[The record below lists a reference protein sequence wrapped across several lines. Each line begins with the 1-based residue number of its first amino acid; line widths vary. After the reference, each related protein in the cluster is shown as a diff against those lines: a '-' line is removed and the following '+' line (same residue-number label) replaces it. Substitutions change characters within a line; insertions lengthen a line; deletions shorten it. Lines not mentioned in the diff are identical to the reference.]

1 MIGLPGASAGYAETA
16 HATALVA
23 TFFISVSTHRMQDTT
38 QARPHIIIVGAG
50 FGGLE
55 AAKKLACEDV
65 SVTMIDRTNYHL
77 FQPLL
82 YQVATAALSPAD
94 IAAPVRAVLSK
105 CRNVEVILAEVE
117 SVDVEARKVKIRDL
131 EIDYD
136 YLILATGARHSYFG
150 HNEWEKLAPG
160 LKSLED
166 AIELRRRILLAFEYA
181 EKITDDAA
189 RRAAMN
195 FVVIGG
201 GPTGVEMAGAI
212 AEISRY
218 TLARDFRHIDPS
230 QARVILIE
238 GERRLLAPYPED
250 LSESARKQLVDLGVE
265 VRTGA
270 RATNL
275 TEAGVQVDGEFIPC
289 GVKIWAAGNNASFV
303 GKTLGAPVD
312 RVGRVIVNED
322 LTIPGHPEIQVIGDL
337 ANFSHQTGAPL
348 PGVSPV
354 AMQQGRHAARNVLRM
369 IRGQTPKRFRYF
381 DKGSM
386 ATIGRNKAVA
396 DLKLVHLSGLPAWLA
411 WLFVH
416 IVFLVGFRNRLLVLF
431 QWAWAY
437 LTFDKGA
444 RLITR
449 NFQSEQRPP
458 A

>member
-1 MIGLPGASAGYAETA
+1 MENTPEEK
-16 HATALVA
+16 
-23 TFFISVSTHRMQDTT
+23 
-38 QARPHIIIVGAG
+38 PHVVIVGAG

-55 AAKKLACEDV
+55 AAKKLACQDV
-65 SVTMIDRTNYHL
+65 RVTVIDRTNYHL

-94 IAAPVRAVLSK
+94 IAAPVRAILSK
-105 CRNVEVILAEVE
+105 CKNMEVILAEVE
-117 SVDVEARKVKIRDL
+117 SVDIEAKKIKTTDL
-131 EIDYD
+131 EIPYD
-136 YLILATGARHSYFG
+136 FLILATGARHSYFG

-166 AIELRRRILLAFEYA
+166 AIELRRRLLMAFEYA
-181 EKITDDAA
+181 EKITDEAA
-189 RRAAMN
+189 RKAAMT
-195 FVVIGG
+195 FVIIGG

-212 AEISRY
+212 AEIARY
-218 TLARDFRHIDPS
+218 TLAKDFRHIDPS

-238 GERRLLAPYPED
+238 GEPRLLASFPED
-250 LSESARKQLVDLGVE
+250 LSASAMKQLVDLGVE
-265 VRTGA
+265 VRTSV

-275 TEAGVQVDGEFIPC
+275 TEAGLQVGHEFIPC
-289 GVKIWAAGNNASFV
+289 RVKIWAAGNNASFV
-303 GKTLGAPVD
+303 GKTLGVPID
-312 RVGRVIVNED
+312 RVGRVMVNDD
-322 LTIPGHPEIQVIGDL
+322 LTIPGHPELQVIGDL
-337 ANFSHQTGAPL
+337 ANFSHQTGQPL

-354 AMQQGRHAARNVLRM
+354 AMQQGRHAARNILRM
-369 IRGQTPKRFRYF
+369 IKNREPQRFHYW

-396 DLKLVHLSGLPAWLA
+396 DLNFVHLSGLPAWLV

-416 IVFLVGFRNRLLVLF
+416 IIFLVGFRNRLAVLF

-437 LTFDKGA
+437 FTFNAGA

-449 NFQSEQRPP
+449 NFQSETRPP

>member
-1 MIGLPGASAGYAETA
+1 ME
-16 HATALVA
+16 
-23 TFFISVSTHRMQDTT
+23 SVEPPKPRVL
-38 QARPHIIIVGAG
+38 IVGAG

-65 SVTMIDRTNYHL
+65 SVTVLDRTNYHL

-94 IAAPVRAVLSK
+94 IAAPIRAILSK
-105 CRNVEVILAEVE
+105 FKNVEVILAEVE
-117 SVDVEARKVKIRDL
+117 SVDVDAKKVWMADGGL
-131 EIDYD
+131 DYD

-150 HNEWEKLAPG
+150 HPEWEKLAPG

-166 AIELRRRILLAFEYA
+166 GVEIRRRILMAFEYA
-181 EKITDDAA
+181 EKITDEAM
-189 RRAAMN
+189 RRAAMT
-195 FVVIGG
+195 FVIIGG

-218 TLARDFRHIDPS
+218 TLAKDFRHINPS
-230 QARVILIE
+230 QARIILVE
-238 GERRLLAPYPED
+238 GDARVLASFPED
-250 LSESARKQLVDLGVE
+250 LSASALKQLVDLGVE
-265 VRTGA
+265 VRTGV

-275 TEAGVQVDGEFIPC
+275 SDAGLQVGDEFIPC
-289 GVKIWAAGNNASFV
+289 RVKIWAAGNNASFV
-303 GKTLGAPVD
+303 GKTLRVPVD
-312 RVGRVIVNED
+312 PVGRVMVNND
-322 LTIPGHPEIQVIGDL
+322 LTIAGHPEVQVIGDL
-337 ANFSHQTGAPL
+337 ANFPYQTGQPL

-354 AMQQGRHAARNVLRM
+354 AMQQGRHAARNILAM
-369 IRGQTPKRFRYF
+369 IDGRKPQRFWYW

-396 DLKLVHLSGLPAWLA
+396 DLNVVHFSGLPAWLV

-416 IVFLVGFRNRLLVLF
+416 ILFLVGFRNRVVVLF

-437 LTFDKGA
+437 FTFNKGA

-449 NFQSEQRPP
+449 NFQSETRPP

>member
-1 MIGLPGASAGYAETA
+1 MNSKPR
-16 HATALVA
+16 V
-23 TFFISVSTHRMQDTT
+23 
-38 QARPHIIIVGAG
+38 IIVGSG

-55 AAKKLACEDV
+55 AAKKLACKDV
-65 SVTMIDRTNYHL
+65 NVTVIDRTNYHL

-105 CRNVEVILAEVE
+105 CRNVEVILAEVQ
-117 SVDVEARKVKIRDL
+117 SVDVDAKKVKTVDL
-131 EIDYD
+131 DINYD

-150 HNEWEKLAPG
+150 HDEWEKLAPG

-181 EKITDDAA
+181 EKITDEAA
-189 RRAAMN
+189 RRAALN
-195 FVVIGG
+195 FVIIGG

-212 AEISRY
+212 AEISRH
-218 TLARDFRHIDPS
+218 TLAKDFRHINPS
-230 QARVILIE
+230 EARVILIE
-238 GERRLLAPYPED
+238 GEPRLLAAYPED
-250 LSESARKQLVDLGVE
+250 LSASARKQLMDLGVE

-270 RATNL
+270 RATKL
-275 TEAGVQVDGEFIPC
+275 SEAGVQVNGEFIPC
-289 GVKIWAAGNNASFV
+289 RVKIWAAGNTASFV
-303 GKTLGAPVD
+303 GKTLGSPVD
-312 RVGRVIVNED
+312 RVGRVIVNDD
-322 LTIPGHPEIQVIGDL
+322 LTIPGHPEVQVIGDL
-337 ANFSHQTGAPL
+337 ANFPHQTGKPL
-348 PGVSPV
+348 PGISPV
-354 AMQQGRHAARNVLRM
+354 AMQEGRHAARNVLTM
-369 IRGQTPKRFRYF
+369 IQGRKPQRFRYW
-381 DKGSM
+381 DKGTM

-396 DLKLVHLSGLPAWLA
+396 DLKFMHLSGLPAWLA

-416 IVFLVGFRNRLLVLF
+416 VVFLVGFRNRLLVLF

>member
-1 MIGLPGASAGYAETA
+1 MKNGSAEKPC
-16 HATALVA
+16 V
-23 TFFISVSTHRMQDTT
+23 
-38 QARPHIIIVGAG
+38 IIVGSG

-55 AAKKLACEDV
+55 AAKKLACENV
-65 SVTMIDRTNYHL
+65 QVVVIDRTNYHL

-105 CRNVEVILAEVE
+105 YRNVEVILAEVQ
-117 SVDVEARKVKIRDL
+117 SVDVDARKVKTFDM

-150 HNEWEKLAPG
+150 HDDWERLAPG

-166 AIELRRRILLAFEYA
+166 AIELRRRILMAFEYA
-181 EKITDDAA
+181 EKTTDEAA

-195 FVVIGG
+195 FVIIGG

-230 QARVILIE
+230 EARVILIE
-238 GERRLLAPYPED
+238 GTPRLLAAYPED

-265 VRTGA
+265 VRTSA

-275 TEAGVQVDGEFIPC
+275 TETGVQVDGEFIPC
-289 GVKIWAAGNNASFV
+289 RVKIWAAGNNASFV

-312 RVGRVIVNED
+312 RVGRVMVNAD
-322 LTIPGHPEIQVIGDL
+322 LTVPGHPEVQVIGDL
-337 ANFSHQTGAPL
+337 ANFSHQTEEPL
-348 PGVSPV
+348 PGISPV
-354 AMQQGRHAARNVLRM
+354 AMQQGRHAARNILRM
-369 IRGQTPKRFRYF
+369 IRGQKPEQFRYF
-381 DKGSM
+381 DKGTM

-396 DLKLVHLSGLPAWLA
+396 DLKFVHLSGLPAWLA

-416 IVFLVGFRNRLLVLF
+416 IIFLVGFRNRLLVLF

>member
-1 MIGLPGASAGYAETA
+1 MEAASPKIPR
-16 HATALVA
+16 V
-23 TFFISVSTHRMQDTT
+23 V
-38 QARPHIIIVGAG
+38 IIGAG

-55 AAKKLACEDV
+55 AAKKLSGRAV
-65 SVTMIDRTNYHL
+65 QVTVVDRTNYHL

-105 CRNVEVILAEVE
+105 CKNLEVILAEVQ
-117 SVDVEARKVKIRDL
+117 SIDVNAKKVKMVDGEL
-131 EIDYD
+131 DYD
-136 YLILATGARHSYFG
+136 YLIVATGARHSYFG
-150 HNEWEKLAPG
+150 HPEWERLAPG

-166 AIELRRRILLAFEYA
+166 AVEIRRRILMAFEYA
-181 EKITDDAA
+181 EKISDEAA
-189 RRAAMN
+189 RKAAMT

-212 AEISRY
+212 AEIARY
-218 TLARDFRHIDPS
+218 TLAKDFRHIDPS
-230 QARVILIE
+230 QARVILVE
-238 GERRLLAPYPED
+238 ADPWVLAAFPED
-250 LSESARKQLVDLGVE
+250 LQISARKQLVDLGVE
-265 VRTGA
+265 LRTGVH
-270 RATNL
+270 ATNL
-275 TEAGVQVDGEFIPC
+275 SEQGLQVGDEFIPC
-289 GVKIWAAGNNASFV
+289 HVKIWAAGNNASFV
-303 GKTLGAPVD
+303 GHSLGAPID
-312 RVGRVIVNED
+312 RVGRVIVNKD
-322 LTIPGHPEIQVIGDL
+322 LTIPDHPEVQVIGDL
-337 ANFSHQTGAPL
+337 ANFSHQTGQPL

-354 AMQQGRHAARNVLRM
+354 AMQQGRHAAHNILAM
-369 IRGQTPKRFRYF
+369 IDGRKPQRFWYF

-396 DLKLVHLSGLPAWLA
+396 DLKLVYLSGIPAWLA

-416 IVFLVGFRNRLLVLF
+416 IIFLVGFRNRLAVLF

-437 LTFDKGA
+437 FSFNKGA